1 MGKTSD
7 PKKIHRHPRGFTS
20 FERPRPDTTPQSSA
34 EYKAVRDDK
43 TIQTLLTDEEIM
55 RDIQDKNFAKL
66 LTNPKMQA
74 LMKDPELVRKILDM
88 NVKIMEQK
96 TRPDE
101 DQK

>member
-1 MGKTSD
+1 M
-7 PKKIHRHPRGFTS
+7 
-20 FERPRPDTTPQSSA
+20 
-34 EYKAVRDDK
+34 RDDK